1 MNFSV
6 HFDDVTVTRLNKAV
20 AQVGLTRN
28 RIIGRAVQEWL
39 DRTEQQDWP
48 ELLKSH
54 FSNPAPDLAESP
66 LAAKAWRPIE
76 PAASKARW

>member
-6 HFDDVTVTRLNKAV
+6 HFDDATVARLNKAV
-20 AQVGLTRN
+20 TQVGLTRN

-54 FSNPAPDLAESP
+54 FSNPAPDLAEQP
-66 LAAKAWRPIE
+66 LAAKAWRP
-76 PAASKARW
+76 AAAVSEKRW